1 MRSRFIFALSAVLLA
16 GTVLSG
22 CGGGKAGKTIETG
35 VASSPYASGNY
46 PGILKIGTPY
56 DIAGRTYIPAY
67 DPHYVE
73 EGMAS
78 WYGPG
83 FHGRSTAN
91 GERYDQN
98 GLTAAH
104 RTLPM
109 PSMVRV
115 TNLEN
120 GRSAVLKVN
129 DRGPFAK
136 DRIIDL
142 SKKSA
147 ETLDVIAKG
156 TARVRVEYLPD
167 ETRQLIAGLMRNN
180 QIKADKAT
188 LTMLAMNDLQYGA
201 PVTSDASPGLG
212 FISGAHA
219 SDTVHASAQRGVV
232 ERAPLAPVASNNLAE
247 PEMQMARLERPAAPS
262 APAVAYGEGG
272 VVSRTM
278 PSGGMTLDVPPVGAI
293 PSTAPVPQP
302 ATAAPEPREL
312 QAVPASQTSTPVPRY
327 EPEPVSRTAA
337 STTAPSGIFIQAGS
351 FSQER
356 NAHDLSQRLAS
367 LGRTSV
373 KPVDISGRTWYRV
386 RLGPLNNM
394 GTAHSALQNVQGMGL
409 NDARVVRD

>member
-1 MRSRFIFALSAVLLA
+1 MRSRFLFTLSAVMLA
-16 GTVLSG
+16 GTMLTA
-22 CGGGKAGKTIETG
+22 CGGGKAAKTATETPR
-35 VASSPYASGNY
+35 SPYATGNY

-56 DIAGRTYIPAY
+56 DIAGRTYYPAH
-67 DPHYVE
+67 DPGYVE
-73 EGMAS
+73 EGIAS

-120 GRSAVLKVN
+120 GRTEVLKVN

-147 ETLDVIAKG
+147 ERLGVIGKG

-167 ETRQLIAGLMRNN
+167 ETRQLIADLMRNN
-180 QIKADKAT
+180 QIKADQAT
-188 LTMLAMNDLQYGA
+188 LTMLAMNDLEYGG
-201 PVTSDASPGLG
+201 VTSDASPGLG
-212 FISGAHA
+212 IISSANA
-219 SDTVHASAQRGVV
+219 AATVHGGSQRGVV
-232 ERAPLAPVASNNLAE
+232 GHASLAPVTSSDLAA
-247 PEMQMARLERPAAPS
+247 PTAQGEMQVARIERAAP
-262 APAVAYGEGG
+262 APAPAQGYAEGG

-278 PSGGMTLDVPPVGAI
+278 PSSYSTLEVPPVGAI
-293 PSTAPVPQP
+293 PGTAPASAP
-302 ATAAPEPREL
+302 ARPAAPQPREL
-312 QAVPASQTSTPVPRY
+312 QPLPTSQAPSDYRA
-327 EPEPVSRTAA
+327 EPVVGQATLPA
-337 STTAPSGIFIQAGS
+337 GIFIQAGS
-351 FSQER
+351 FSQAE
-356 NAHDLSQRLAS
+356 NAHDLSQRLAT

-373 KPVDISGRTWYRV
+373 KPVDIGGRTWYRV
-386 RLGPLNNM
+386 RLGPLDNLT
-394 GTAHSALQNVQGMGL
+394 TAHAALQDVQGMGVS
-409 NDARVVRD
+409 DARVVRD